1 MKSNKL
7 YLPHRT
13 WIHRPY
19 DPHKRPKYH
28 TDKAHLS
35 QNTWICTRCSTL
47 QNCWIWTRNPTSLLH
62 PKAPNFQ
69 SLYSTLH
76 HSPTP
81 RHLQLTS
88 ETLKLC
94 FCCLWAPQRGTRRP
108 NRTKRTHQW
117 EDQTVWK
124 NGVWFIVP
132 PTHLIRLH
140 TQLSKEDSKTVD
152 LRIKV
157 GYTRKRVIIS

>member
-108 NRTKRTHQW
+108 NRTKRNTPMGGS
-117 EDQTVWK
+117 
-124 NGVWFIVP
+124 NGVKEWSLVHCSSDPFDKVA
-132 PTHLIRLH
+132 H
-140 TQLSKEDSKTVD
+140 TIE
-152 LRIKV
+152 
-157 GYTRKRVIIS
+157 